1 MKIFQVAEYISSAF
15 DIILD
20 DSQKQNIFRIL
31 ELLYTNNH
39 INEEILLNLIKAF
52 IVIFYNNAS
61 HCCIYIELFDKLSK
75 EETIKLFNLIK
86 KIKFSHQIH
95 IGESLINKIILTI
108 NSYIINNSSNINS
121 SKDNNNNYS
130 NINILLNIFNIYD
143 IIKLNKKISFQN
155 KIQLYIILL
164 KNNAN
169 ILDVRQSIALIN
181 KLKC

>member
-15 DIILD
+15 DIILN

-52 IVIFYNNAS
+52 VVIFYNNKD
-61 HCCIYIELFDKLSK
+61 HCNIYIELFDNLSE
-75 EETIKLFNLIK
+75 EETIKIFNLIK
-86 KIKFSHQIH
+86 KIKFSYQLY
-95 IGESLINKIILTI
+95 IGESYINKIILTI
-108 NSYIINNSSNINS
+108 NSYIINNYNY
-121 SKDNNNNYS
+121 NNNNS
-130 NINILLNIFNIYD
+130 SFNILLNIFNIYD

-155 KIQLYIILL
+155 KIQLYIVLL

-169 ILDVRQSIALIN
+169 IIDVRQSIALIN
-181 KLKC
+181 KF

>member
-31 ELLYTNNH
+31 ELLYTNNN
-39 INEEILLNLIKAF
+39 INEEILLNLMKAF
-52 IVIFYNNAS
+52 LVIFYNNAS
-61 HCCIYIELFDKLSK
+61 HCCIYIELFDNLSK

-108 NSYIINNSSNINS
+108 NSYIINNINSNYNSSNFNM
-121 SKDNNNNYS
+121 
-130 NINILLNIFNIYD
+130 LLNIFNIYD

-181 KLKC
+181 KL

>member
-31 ELLYTNNH
+31 ELLYTNNN
-39 INEEILLNLIKAF
+39 INEEILLNLMKAF
-52 IVIFYNNAS
+52 IVIFYNNDS
-61 HCCIYIELFDKLSK
+61 HCNIYIELFDNLSK

-108 NSYIINNSSNINS
+108 NSYIINNYNS
-121 SKDNNNNYS
+121 LNYNNNFNM
-130 NINILLNIFNIYD
+130 LLNIFNIYD

-169 ILDVRQSIALIN
+169 ILDVRQSLALIN
-181 KLKC
+181 KF

>member
-31 ELLYTNNH
+31 ELLYTNNN
-39 INEEILLNLIKAF
+39 INEEILLNLMKAF
-52 IVIFYNNAS
+52 VVIFYNNPS

-108 NSYIINNSSNINS
+108 NSYIINNYNNNINS
-121 SKDNNNNYS
+121 NFNM
-130 NINILLNIFNIYD
+130 LLNIFNIYD

-181 KLKC
+181 KF